1 MDWTGSTMY
10 GSASDD
16 GLDGLDNGRLGGRAM
31 YGSAVARCMAL
42 RRTMDGTARRWDRS
56 ASHDGLDGLD
66 NGLCIA
72 RDVWLGVAQ
81 WKIS

>member
-1 MDWTGSTMY
+1 MVDFEMWWIKMKLDVMDSQSMDWTGSTMY

-56 ASHDGLDGLD
+56 A
-66 NGLCIA
+66 
-72 RDVWLGVAQ
+72 
-81 WKIS
+81 